1 MSTKISSKYFVSKNY
16 GLGFGIPKCLF
27 CGDFGAFQR
36 WKLFLCD
43 TQERTEKRKS
53 DQGSVFWDCLC
64 KNASNSYNRGKEIK
78 DACVC
83 NKILQDIKASLT
95 LLISPDLLPRPTY
108 QIWRIY
114 FNLNSTSFYV
124 QIEINE
130 NATLHKKNLFSEIYF
145 QIYFLVINMIILYF
159 ESLIM
164 HILWICRRVLLLF
177 SGQNILAILSPTV

>member
-43 TQERTEKRKS
+43 IQERTKRRKS

-78 DACVC
+78 DAWVR
-83 NKILQDIKASLT
+83 NI
-95 LLISPDLLPRPTY
+95 PHPTY
-108 QIWRIY
+108 QIWGIY
-114 FNLNSTSFYV
+114 SNPNSINFYV
-124 QIEINE
+124 QGEINE

>member
-78 DACVC
+78 DVLVY
-83 NKILQDIKASLT
+83 NIILQDIKVSLT
-95 LLISPDLLPRPTY
+95 LLISPDLLSPA
-108 QIWRIY
+108 QLI
-114 FNLNSTSFYV
+114 
-124 QIEINE
+124 
-130 NATLHKKNLFSEIYF
+130 KSEIY
-145 QIYFLVINMIILYF
+145 ILTR
-159 ESLIM
+159 IQ
-164 HILWICRRVLLLF
+164 HLF
-177 SGQNILAILSPTV
+177 IFKLK

>member
-1 MSTKISSKYFVSKNY
+1 MCKSH

-78 DACVC
+78 DALVC
-83 NKILQDIKASLT
+83 NEILQDIKASLT
-95 LLISPDLLPRPTY
+95 LVILRPTY
-108 QIWRIY
+108 QIWDIY
-114 FNLNSTSFYV
+114 FNPNSISFYV

>member
-1 MSTKISSKYFVSKNY
+1 MFV
-16 GLGFGIPKCLF
+16 LRRFRCIPKMEAVPVWYT
-27 CGDFGAFQR
+27 G
-36 WKLFLCD
+36 
-43 TQERTEKRKS
+43 TYQEKKIWS
-53 DQGSVFWDCLC
+53 GKYFWDCLC

-78 DACVC
+78 DAWVC

-95 LLISPDLLPRPTY
+95 LLIIWGIPRPTY
-108 QIWRIY
+108 QIWGIY